1 MEIQIRKEKVDFI
14 KIINMAFKKKDW
26 GKSHVLYTLGN
37 MTVRCKMTSF
47 DFEGNIA
54 TFRVY
59 VDYVYD
65 NLKKEKY
72 ECIWYYISNE
82 KIEDFKRRIQK
93 KVISVLELIEEYHLR
108 GVAEGK
114 YRYDKTELRD
124 ITENDIIQIGFG
136 DELGGINNLS
146 NSQIQETAMR
156 ELYEL
161 AEEEINA
168 EYYKL
173 VDVYIINNK
182 IKIANLY
189 ELMKNINEELGV

>member
-1 MEIQIRKEKVDFI
+1 MEIQIRKENVDFI

-26 GKSHVLYTLGN
+26 GKSHILYTLGN

-54 TFRVY
+54 TFKVY

-72 ECIWYYISNE
+72 ESIWYYISNE

-93 KVISVLELIEEYHLR
+93 KVISVLESIERFHLR
-108 GVAEGK
+108 GVAEDK
-114 YRYDKTELRD
+114 YRYDKTELMD

-136 DELGGINNLS
+136 DELGEINNLS
-146 NSQIQETAMR
+146 NFHIQETAMM

-182 IKIANLY
+182 IKIDNLY